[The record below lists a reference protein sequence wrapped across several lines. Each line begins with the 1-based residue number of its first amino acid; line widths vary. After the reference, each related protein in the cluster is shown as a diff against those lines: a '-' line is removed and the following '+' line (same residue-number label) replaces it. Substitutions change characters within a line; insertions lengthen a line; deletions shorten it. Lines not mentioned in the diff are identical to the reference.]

1 MVHQQ
6 LFRKQQERFHS
17 HRDTAARTTTAAV
30 ATHAAV
36 SGTAGVS
43 PSSSDESG
51 LESPQA
57 DLNTVTATVTALPL
71 LLLSSRTRLGQ
82 QARHQKQPTGILV
95 QFDAPSVDT
104 TQANEAL
111 LVELLMLSRSLAA
124 LSEEKHSVQL
134 QLHKVEAQQAE
145 LQAAV
150 QILKEL

>member
-6 LFRKQQERFHS
+6 LFKKQQERFHS

-43 PSSSDESG
+43 PSSSDESDS
-51 LESPQA
+51 ESPES
-57 DLNTVTATVTALPL
+57 DTVTATVTALPL
-71 LLLSSRTRLGQ
+71 LLLSSRTRQ
-82 QARHQKQPTGILV
+82 QARYQKQPTGILV
-95 QFDAPSVDT
+95 QFDASSVDT
-104 TQANEAL
+104 AQANEAL
-111 LVELLMLSRSLAA
+111 MVELLMLSRSLAA
-124 LSEEKHSVQL
+124 LREEKHSVQL
-134 QLHKVEAQQAE
+134 LLHKVEAQQAE